1 MKPRRLFCWLTVAS
15 LLFVLG
21 LVAGNV
27 VDYVRF
33 HHAIARA
40 RGLTEAQLRAIGDRG
55 RAVSKPGRIDGSEAP
70 AEFRPLKPHRG
81 SLYPVSGEEHFYFAA
96 AIPRPVAAQ

>member
-1 MKPRRLFCWLTVAS
+1 
-15 LLFVLG
+15 VLG

-40 RGLTEAQLRAIGDRG
+40 RGLTEAQLRAMGIGAGQCQTGSNRRQRGTSGVPDRSNHI
-55 RAVSKPGRIDGSEAP
+55 AA
-70 AEFRPLKPHRG
+70 L
-81 SLYPVSGEEHFYFAA
+81 VSG
-96 AIPRPVAAQ
+96 